1 MLQVVDDVEDI
12 AGGSSKELQIEEKL
26 SGIVELWDGMT
37 FQFQNFKNRGPVILK
52 PKELGEIMEAL
63 EDSQMQLGSMA
74 SNRLYLH
81 PVFFN
86 GTNQPLFTGARGG
99 IHGVKQVRFRDFS
112 HGKVISISISGDCRT
127 RGVVTRFPRFSW
139 AGIPL
144 RFAKSCTRGS
154 SRCRLFRILWSSGS
168 LSRTCGFTWKLSSAQ
183 ATLRNS
189 CPRRLS
195 ASRSLSPSLKP

>member
-74 SNRLYLH
+74 SNRL
-81 PVFFN
+81 
-86 GTNQPLFTGARGG
+86 
-99 IHGVKQVRFRDFS
+99 
-112 HGKVISISISGDCRT
+112 
-127 RGVVTRFPRFSW
+127 
-139 AGIPL
+139 
-144 RFAKSCTRGS
+144 
-154 SRCRLFRILWSSGS
+154 
-168 LSRTCGFTWKLSSAQ
+168 
-183 ATLRNS
+183 
-189 CPRRLS
+189 
-195 ASRSLSPSLKP
+195 